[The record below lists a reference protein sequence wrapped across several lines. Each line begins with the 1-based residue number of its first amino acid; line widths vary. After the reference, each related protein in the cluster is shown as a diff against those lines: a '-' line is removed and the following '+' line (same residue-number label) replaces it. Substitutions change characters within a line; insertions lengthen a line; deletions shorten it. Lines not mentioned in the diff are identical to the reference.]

1 MTILYPCVN
10 HTTIEG
16 GYDISIIETEK
27 SVYSAFCN
35 KKGYPPRYL
44 FKVRNPKVHNRYVT
58 NIEEMQ
64 RDRTRTMVR
73 LAIKFLDKET
83 DKLRGNIA

>member
-83 DKLRGNIA
+83 TKLRGNIA